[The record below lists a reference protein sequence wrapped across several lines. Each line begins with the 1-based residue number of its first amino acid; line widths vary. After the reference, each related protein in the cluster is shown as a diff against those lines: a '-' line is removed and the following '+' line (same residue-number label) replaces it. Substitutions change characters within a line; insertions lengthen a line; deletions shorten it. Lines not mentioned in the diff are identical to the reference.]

1 MEGEVDDTKEPH
13 LLLYDP
19 VSFRSTAEESE
30 NDMRF
35 VYCACCISYM
45 LQDWS
50 GVDTGKIFQYI
61 SQSQVCHSV

>member
-1 MEGEVDDTKEPH
+1 MEGKVESINSRVDPTISI
-13 LLLYDP
+13 
-19 VSFRSTAEESE
+19 SFKSTAEESE

-50 GVDTGKIFQYI
+50 GIDIEKTFNYI
-61 SQSQVCHSV
+61 NNSQVSY

>member
-1 MEGEVDDTKEPH
+1 MTEKKH
-13 LLLYDP
+13 KYYCMILF
-19 VSFRSTAEESE
+19 SFRSTAEENE

-50 GVDTGKIFQYI
+50 GVDTAKIFHYI
-61 SQSQVCHSV
+61 SQSQVCHYVQ